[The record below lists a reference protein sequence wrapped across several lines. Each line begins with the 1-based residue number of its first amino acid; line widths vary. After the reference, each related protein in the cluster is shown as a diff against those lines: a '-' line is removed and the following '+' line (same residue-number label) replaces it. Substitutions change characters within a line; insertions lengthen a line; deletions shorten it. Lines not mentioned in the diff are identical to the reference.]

1 MNRSKLLLFISVQ
14 KRTFSS
20 IYRRFGYRNGAIGRA
35 IKDLAGSGKIEAVQE
50 HCRIGGLRMKFRI
63 VK

>member
-1 MNRSKLLLFISVQ
+1 MNRQTLLMFIMIQ
-14 KRTFSS
+14 KRTFES